1 MGRSAILI
9 AAEGSAVRGVLEK
22 ELSMSVAV
30 RQLMGPSDVA
40 GGSDLVELIGDSAA
54 MHLIRRQIPPIAA
67 LERTTLITGPTGSGK
82 DVVARAL
89 HAASARSGRAFVA
102 VHCAALPESLIE
114 AELFGHSRGAFT
126 GATQAR
132 AGLIRSASSGTLF
145 LDEIDSLSL
154 ASQAKLLRFLETG
167 EYRTV
172 GSDAVEQ
179 SSAWVLAASNQDLRQ
194 RVRAGLFREDLLYRL
209 EVLRVAVPPLAE
221 RPEDILPLARHFL
234 ARGPGGA
241 RTLAT
246 GAERALL
253 AHGWP
258 GNVRE
263 LRHRVEAAALL
274 CGGSELEAS
283 QLWLAASEP
292 RAARGEAAPESS
304 SLEQA
309 LWDLV
314 DRRGLTLEQS
324 IAVCERALV
333 EAALRAEHNCRTRAA
348 ERLGIHVRT
357 IYKKLVALGEL
368 APRLAASVHG
378 S

>member
-1 MGRSAILI
+1 MNLAMRHSGTSA
-9 AAEGSAVRGVLEK
+9 S
-22 ELSMSVAV
+22 
-30 RQLMGPSDVA
+30 
-40 GGSDLVELIGDSAA
+40 GGQECVELIGESAA

-82 DVVARAL
+82 DVVARGL
-89 HAASARSGRAFVA
+89 HAASERRGRAFVA
-102 VHCAALPESLIE
+102 VHCAALPETLIE

-172 GSDAVEQ
+172 GSDAVEH

-194 RVRAGLFREDLLYRL
+194 RVREGSFREDLLYRL
-209 EVLRVAVPPLAE
+209 EVLRIAVPPLAD

-234 ARGPGGA
+234 ARSSDGA
-241 RTLAT
+241 RTLAS

-253 AHGWP
+253 GHPWP

-274 CGGSELEAS
+274 CGGAELDAS
-283 QLWLAASEP
+283 QLWLTTGEP
-292 RAARGEAAPESS
+292 RATRAPATSEES
-304 SLEQA
+304 SLEEM

-314 DRRGLTLEQS
+314 ARRGLTLEQS

-333 EAALRAEHNCRTRAA
+333 EAALRAEQNSRTRAA

-357 IYKKLVALGEL
+357 IYKKLVALGEPAL
-368 APRLAASVHG
+368 VPVQG

>member
-1 MGRSAILI
+1 MN
-9 AAEGSAVRGVLEK
+9 
-22 ELSMSVAV
+22 VAV
-30 RQLMGPSDVA
+30 RQLSPGGVA
-40 GGSDLVELIGDSAA
+40 GGHEAVELIGESAA

-89 HAASARSGRAFVA
+89 HAASARSGKAFVA

-194 RVRAGLFREDLLYRL
+194 RVRAGSFREDLLYRL

-234 ARGPGGA
+234 AGGPGGA
-241 RTLAT
+241 RTLAP

-253 AHGWP
+253 AHAWP

-274 CGGSELEAS
+274 CGGLELEAS
-283 QLWLAASEP
+283 QLWLTNAGEP
-292 RAARGEAAPESS
+292 RAMRTPAAPEES

-324 IAVCERALV
+324 IAVCERAIV
-333 EAALRAEHNCRTRAA
+333 EAALRAEQNCRTRAA

-368 APRLAASVHG
+368 TPGLAASVPG